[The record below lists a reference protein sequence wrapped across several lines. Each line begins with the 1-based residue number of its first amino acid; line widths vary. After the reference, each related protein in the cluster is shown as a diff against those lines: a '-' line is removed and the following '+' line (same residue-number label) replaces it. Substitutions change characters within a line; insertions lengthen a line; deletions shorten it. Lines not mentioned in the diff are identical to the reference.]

1 MITVIDYGDENAKEV
16 AKALSEI
23 TSDVVVSGSEIDIY
37 RSDKVVFTG
46 CGKASDAMR
55 KIHLLNLF
63 SVLRIIQKPMLGI
76 GLGMQMMCN
85 YSTEGN
91 ISCLGLITGTAIEFN
106 SQLPASCN
114 KGMHRID
121 VIKKSFLLDGIS
133 KNDKFYFDHSYYL
146 PQNDFSTSVCKNNL
160 IFTASVEK
168 DNAYGVQFH
177 PEKSG
182 DAGLKILKNF
192 VELDPVSLS

>member
-16 AKALSEI
+16 AKVLNEI

-37 RSDKVVFTG
+37 RSDKVVFAG
-46 CGKASDAMR
+46 CGKAIDAMR

-63 SVLRIIQKPMLGI
+63 SVLRIIKKPMLGI
-76 GLGMQMMCN
+76 GLGMQMMCD

-106 SQLPASCN
+106 SGVPASCN
-114 KGMHRID
+114 KGMNKIETL
-121 VIKKSFLLDGIS
+121 KNSCLLDGIEEEA
-133 KNDKFYFDHSYYL
+133 KFYFDHSYYL
-146 PQNDFSTSVCKNNL
+146 PENAHTTSVCKNNL
-160 IFTASVEK
+160 LFSASVEK

-182 DAGLKILKNF
+182 DAGLKVLKNF
-192 VELDPVSLS
+192 VELEPVRLS